1 MNMEILKK
9 IRPLRMNGVSLP
21 EIRRLKGVQN
31 AFDFY
36 GDFVYDRF
44 NPFYISSYAKKL
56 PAAAFFVLPDL
67 FQQRFSNRMLRH
79 L

>member
-31 AFDFY
+31 AFDF
-36 GDFVYDRF
+36 
-44 NPFYISSYAKKL
+44 L
-56 PAAAFFVLPDL
+56 W
-67 FQQRFSNRMLRH
+67 RH
-79 L
+79 AGGGV